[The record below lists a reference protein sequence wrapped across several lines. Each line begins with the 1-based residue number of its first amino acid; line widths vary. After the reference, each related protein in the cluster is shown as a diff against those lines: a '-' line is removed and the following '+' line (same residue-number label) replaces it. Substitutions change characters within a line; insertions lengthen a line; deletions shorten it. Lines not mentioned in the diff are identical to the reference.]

1 MDSIYRCEVLAPQPV
16 APNGGKTARHGG
28 AGVNGLSGDRFGNMS
43 VRTTGSVRLMCGA
56 PIKRKE
62 VSMERNPERKAPTP
76 LETKPKRQV
85 TADTAR
91 RLGHTAIKGK

>member
-1 MDSIYRCEVLAPQPV
+1 
-16 APNGGKTARHGG
+16 
-28 AGVNGLSGDRFGNMS
+28 
-43 VRTTGSVRLMCGA
+43 
-56 PIKRKE
+56 
-62 VSMERNPERKAPTP
+62 MERNPERKAPTP